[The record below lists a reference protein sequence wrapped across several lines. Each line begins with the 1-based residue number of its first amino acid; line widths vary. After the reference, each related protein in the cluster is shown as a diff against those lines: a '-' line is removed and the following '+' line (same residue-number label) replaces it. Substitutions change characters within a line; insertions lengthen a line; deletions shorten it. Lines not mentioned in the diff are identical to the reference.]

1 MDSKKPLAD
10 PAFMYLADD
19 DWSADKSLSYRQL
32 VEQAQTGMFI
42 VQDEMLTYANP
53 KLLEMVGY
61 TKDKL
66 VNVRK
71 ASAIVHP
78 KDRARFEDQ
87 VRQRFAGVAGVPY
100 EVQCERADGSTF
112 EARVYGRLVTYD
124 GRVADLI
131 TLADV
136 TELTQATEK
145 LKRSYLTSI
154 KVFSNLVE
162 LRGGQ
167 LAGHGRRVGD
177 LARALAEAV
186 ECTTDETEHIF
197 VAGLLHDIGMI
208 GLSDASIEKSIP
220 KMSAPELAA
229 YKQHAAWGEQSL
241 MALEDLQPAA
251 RLIRSHHERFDGAG
265 FPDALRGEDI
275 PLGARILAIADS
287 YDDLIKGHM
296 GGVPLKSSEAKAML
310 VRGKGVQFDPGLV
323 DVFIRINPDIPESA
337 PASPPL
343 ILGTDEL
350 RAGMVLAADLVSPTG
365 VLMLPAEHVL
375 SLEMIKRIKQYE
387 QRERTQIGLMIRNKG

>member
-1 MDSKKPLAD
+1 MQWPRSQLGATPEDDRGCPPWGPSCPASSKTAERDHVTLPAPRNPCRAVHSAHPSSGPASAWHAVPRIKLFPDSPIYPFSRPFLAAFSDQRLQTPSMDSKKPLAD

-145 LKRSYLTSI
+145 LKRSYLTS
-154 KVFSNLVE
+154 
-162 LRGGQ
+162 
-167 LAGHGRRVGD
+167 
-177 LARALAEAV
+177 
-186 ECTTDETEHIF
+186 
-197 VAGLLHDIGMI
+197 
-208 GLSDASIEKSIP
+208 
-220 KMSAPELAA
+220 
-229 YKQHAAWGEQSL
+229 
-241 MALEDLQPAA
+241 
-251 RLIRSHHERFDGAG
+251 
-265 FPDALRGEDI
+265 
-275 PLGARILAIADS
+275 
-287 YDDLIKGHM
+287 
-296 GGVPLKSSEAKAML
+296 
-310 VRGKGVQFDPGLV
+310 
-323 DVFIRINPDIPESA
+323 
-337 PASPPL
+337 
-343 ILGTDEL
+343 
-350 RAGMVLAADLVSPTG
+350 
-365 VLMLPAEHVL
+365 
-375 SLEMIKRIKQYE
+375 
-387 QRERTQIGLMIRNKG
+387 